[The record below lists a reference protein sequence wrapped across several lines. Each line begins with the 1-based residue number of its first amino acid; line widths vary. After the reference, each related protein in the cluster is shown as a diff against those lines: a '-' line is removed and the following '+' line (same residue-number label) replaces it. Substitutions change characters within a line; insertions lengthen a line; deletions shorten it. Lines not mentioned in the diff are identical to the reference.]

1 MVILVSLS
9 VVHLSAV
16 PCETSKPVHSSSRES
31 NEEASSDSDDRSD
44 CKPPSGTISPAFPSM
59 AAMAQYIDRKV
70 AALATDVDETSLQD
84 TSIDEIRGKIAAMLP
99 LAVVT
104 RGRVE
109 PYSGASS
116 PGTSTPTA
124 HESSTHRI
132 FDLQKLHDETK
143 HVSSTTRV
151 SYRANREIPGFLSYR
166 ANREIPGFF
175 PLDAVGVDHLS
186 WKERMYEE
194 DESKDRSPGFFRMKT
209 NQFTYTGKVRIPG
222 FFSLAAVDHAFEE
235 EDTLCKHEE
244 SIDDR
249 LPSFLFGLEEGLN
262 DSSDERLPGF
272 FSGLNA
278 YLLTDEAETIHER
291 VPGFFHVHDVDNTEE
306 FGSIWDVES
315 TDKRLPSFFVMDA
328 DVSTDNSNSTC
339 NTKKPEKSTWEMTET
354 HLFSPVGGDEQMPD
368 WVEYDDSES
377 PQYQWSHRALD
388 VIPEEDSDM
397 LNTPKHLGISSVS
410 SVFVTPGESCIIDM
424 SDAED
429 SSTTIEDSSFNSSR
443 LTHQDD
449 SFVSVA
455 SGIHSYLSLP
465 SSRSDVGVNSTQSD
479 NSMPGTPAD
488 RDLISN
494 QSSGDSGHPASLDK
508 LVLSPRSLSAGE
520 EMLKCVL
527 SPKSQSSMEEVPLE
541 ISALSQ
547 ARETPPPKLTFRKRR
562 SRGVSS
568 KGSPAS
574 PLYQSTPTEDENPPT
589 KKKKNIPL
597 RAFMEKMPWSPDSP
611 LFKRP
616 FSADKE
622 VQTPINVDDVFVGLS
637 QARHIGVECND
648 LILESYISEPSMLTS
663 PVAKNENPKSIGVM
677 TNLLENA
684 GTEISKRNVGTM
696 IDLPFSH
703 TVLDKRGKNV
713 SFLSKDSDID
723 ESVVNESLHVEIP
736 MLPTTLRQ
744 CSPGHSH
751 SIDGVNINDSIV
763 ITKTKFWEKDGRYKQ
778 GSPKKK
784 YRNKGVQTSRRF
796 MRRTKVAPKMES
808 IDQNESRNQG
818 LEKII
823 TENQTEVKESWHS
836 KLTHVMSFKRSTRKQ
851 NKVGVEKHVLQAEEN
866 ITMASG
872 EEHSS
877 GENIQWAVLSASP
890 NDKFGSLPSHQRK
903 KMSVNRRLSLPMYN
917 SASHFWKPK
926 FNPGREQKEVEE
938 IPEDHKENIDAP
950 KDKFGSLPSHQRKK
964 RSVNRLSSLPMYNS
978 ASHFW
983 KPKFNPGREQK
994 EVEEILENDKQK
1006 DVIQPVS
1013 FMPSVPDQTAE
1024 LTYLGTLKRMGR
1036 LTPNMLELI
1045 DKYDILQPK
1054 VFEPREVAVVYATD
1068 SCDSVFTGDPS
1079 SRDESAAKSLTLDHN
1094 DESANKK
1101 HNRWTQMKPSSIKSG
1116 NESTSSGDTGDDGKQ
1131 KVKRSRSFRVLDR
1144 LRRSISSS
1152 SQRSLKSTRSF
1163 RMLDRLRKSISSSS
1177 QRSHKVIDLKD
1188 RTRKEPVAKEVL
1200 QNIPTI
1206 KVDHAAGTEGYVSE
1220 GISGYVNE
1228 EINVSVDPTKQYKFS
1243 YKKLDE
1249 QLADQGDVLTVVPL
1263 NEDDAVM
1270 VSEIVCEENEIL
1282 PDRAQLIPSD
1292 GVTNAS
1298 IMESFFSGNDETEIS
1313 QQSLSTK
1320 QVTEGLHLPTS
1331 LVDTQAEYE
1340 AETSIMESVFSGQR
1354 EVDISSQQKEP
1365 LTDTSILECFFAGAN
1380 TAEFIPQQQNTD
1392 EARDEGDQLFELD
1405 SHMAELVH
1413 NLGIDTEEP
1422 GKLLSSP
1429 SDGVTNASIME
1440 SFFSGNDETE
1450 ISQRSECTTI
1460 QVTEEKLHLAT
1471 SPVDTQAQY
1480 EAESSIMESVF
1491 SRQREVDIS
1500 SQQKEPL
1507 TDTSILEC
1515 FFAGANT
1522 AECIPQQQNTDE
1534 ARDEGDQLFELDS
1547 HATELIHIFGL
1558 DTEEPGSSMLPSHTG
1573 PQHISRRKPVPELD
1587 DSSDFNM
1594 FSFIVDNQVLRRTHS
1609 PIDFT
1614 PLPFVPK
1621 EEEGL
1626 ATGVVVSTSST
1637 GELLTGTSGEPYSSQ
1652 ESFSL
1657 DSIEAL
1663 PGSFAVDVETDST
1676 RSDEVLIL
1684 AESTDSFER
1693 LMADTSQNAQDYYSL
1708 TQTSL
1713 SPQDS
1718 TSMSADSCTPRS
1730 FIMDFTPSASLD
1742 SPDWLRTPEAQ
1753 VPVVTP
1759 ASGADDTLTPPR
1771 LQTLQSIT
1779 SPSGETHQQTLSDQ
1793 SSHTV
1798 IPEVSGEASMIG
1810 IMFGH

>member
-151 SYRANREIPGFLSYR
+151 SYR

-677 TNLLENA
+677 TNLPENA

-808 IDQNESRNQG
+808 LDQNESRNQG

-950 KDKFGSLPSHQRKK
+950 KDKFGSLPSNQRKK
-964 RSVNRLSSLPMYNS
+964 RSVNRWSSLPMYNS

-1068 SCDSVFTGDPS
+1068 SCESVFTGDPS

-1101 HNRWTQMKPSSIKSG
+1101 HNRWTQMKPSSMKSG

-1405 SHMAELVH
+1405 SH
-1413 NLGIDTEEP
+1413 
-1422 GKLLSSP
+1422 
-1429 SDGVTNASIME
+1429 
-1440 SFFSGNDETE
+1440 
-1450 ISQRSECTTI
+1450 
-1460 QVTEEKLHLAT
+1460 
-1471 SPVDTQAQY
+1471 
-1480 EAESSIMESVF
+1480 
-1491 SRQREVDIS
+1491 
-1500 SQQKEPL
+1500 
-1507 TDTSILEC
+1507 
-1515 FFAGANT
+1515 
-1522 AECIPQQQNTDE
+1522 
-1534 ARDEGDQLFELDS
+1534 
-1547 HATELIHIFGL
+1547 ATELIHIFGL